1 MEMDVADAPPGWRRI
16 EQDGFAAHVG
26 PLWFIRDADGVR
38 FGFRAGAQHAN
49 PEGVVHGGM
58 LMFFADHVLGAHVWH
73 AIGRRPCATISL
85 NCDFLRAARPGDW
98 VEARAEIT
106 RKGRAVVFCR
116 GSLEVAG
123 EPVLTA
129 DGVWKVIGER

>member
-1 MEMDVADAPPGWRRI
+1 MDIDTVQAPPGWRRL
-16 EQDGFAAHVG
+16 EQTGFAEHVG
-26 PLWFIRDADGVR
+26 PLWFLKAEEGLR
-38 FGFRAGAQHAN
+38 FGFRVQPHHAN
-49 PEGVVHGGM
+49 PNGVVHGGM
-58 LMFFADHVLGAHVWH
+58 MMFLADHVMGAHVWH

-85 NCDFLRAARPGDW
+85 NCDFLGPARPGDW
-98 VEARAEIT
+98 VEGRSEIT

-116 GSLEVAG
+116 GTLEVAG